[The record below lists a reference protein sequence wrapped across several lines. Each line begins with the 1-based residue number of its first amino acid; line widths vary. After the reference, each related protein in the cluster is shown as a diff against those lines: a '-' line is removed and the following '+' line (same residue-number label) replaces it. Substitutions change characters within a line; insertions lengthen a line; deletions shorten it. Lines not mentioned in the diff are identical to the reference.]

1 MKPKT
6 TQLLSA
12 NLEKE
17 IRSTLYEVLADMDDE
32 KETEAFVRAF
42 FSEAELAVFSKRL
55 AIAYFLHKHH
65 TYQEITKALRVS
77 TATVSSVAE
86 RMNEPGFQLA
96 LQKITTQSWA
106 KKLSNKVLRVFKT
119 LE

>member
-1 MKPKT
+1 MSQLSH
-6 TQLLSA
+6 QLLSA

-42 FSEAELAVFSKRL
+42 FSESELAVFAKRL
-55 AIAYFLHKHH
+55 AIAYFLQKKH

-77 TATVSSVAE
+77 TATVSAVAE
-86 RMNEPGFQLA
+86 RMHEPGFTLA
-96 LQKITTQSWA
+96 MKKISTQSWA
-106 KKLSNKVLRVFKT
+106 KKLSSKLLRVFKT